1 MALVQRIRNLIR
13 RSQIDREIEA
23 ELNAHLAMRTED
35 NIAAGMTPQDARRD
49 ATLRFGNP
57 AATKEK
63 VAGADTALG
72 LASLGYD
79 LRFALRQLRKSP
91 GFSAPSVLILGV
103 AIGACTTIFSAVKP
117 ILLDPLPYPQS
128 SRLMMLWE
136 MRSSGAPLDVAFA
149 TFRGLTE
156 RSHSF
161 DAIAVMKPWQPA
173 MSGGDQPGGNQTVG
187 SQPERFDGQRVSAN
201 YFQVLGISPIIGRGF
216 QPSDDVFR
224 GPNVVIL
231 SDALWQRRFARDPG
245 IVGTQVRLDD
255 TLYTVI
261 GVMPHNFENVLAP
274 GAELWAPLQYNPS
287 LPSDGR
293 EWGHHLH
300 MAARLRPDI
309 TRQQATSELSSILPA
324 LAKLNAKGY
333 DGTGGA
339 PNRILINPLQH
350 EITQA
355 VRPALLAVLGAVA
368 LILFIACV
376 NVTNLLLAR
385 AAQRRAE
392 FSIRAALGAAKA
404 RLIRQLLTESLL
416 LAIFGALCGT
426 LIAAGGI
433 KALVALSPPGLPRV
447 NAIGL
452 HGGVFVFALAI
463 TTILGIVVGLVPALH
478 ATSSS
483 LRAGL
488 EQNSRGSVGS
498 SHTTRRI
505 LVIVEISLA
514 FVLLVSAGLLLRSMH
529 HLLSIDPG
537 FDTSHLL
544 TMQIQETGR
553 RFDADAARAQF
564 FSSALESVRQI
575 PGVVSAGLTSQ
586 LPLSSDFDVYGVEV
600 QRENNPR
607 GDGAFRYAVTPGY
620 IETMH
625 IPLRRGRLFN
635 DHDIVGAPTVVLINE
650 ALAASRF
657 PNQDPIGQH
666 VRMGLDVDHP
676 DRPWATVI
684 GVVGNV
690 KQQSLAAA
698 DEDAFYIPT
707 TQWPWVDNVQ
717 SLVVRTH
724 GDAASLA
731 PSVRNG
737 IWSIDK
743 DQPVIRVATMGSL
756 LATTAAERRFV
767 LVLFEFFGITAL
779 VLATVGIYGI
789 LAGSVTERKREMGVR
804 TALGASR
811 RNILTLVLRQ
821 GMTLVAIGAAIG
833 LAAAIFTS
841 QALVP
846 LLFGISKLDPVTYL
860 GVIALL
866 LGVSAIACL
875 IPARRAASA
884 NPVDAL
890 RAE

>member
-1 MALVQRIRNLIR
+1 MAFVERIRNLFR

-23 ELNAHLAMRTED
+23 ELHSHLAMRAED
-35 NIAAGMTPQDARRD
+35 NIAAGMSAHDAVRE

-63 VAGADTALG
+63 VTGADAALG

-91 GFSAPSVLILGV
+91 GFSAPSVLILGI

-117 ILLDPLPYPQS
+117 ILLDPLPYPHPG
-128 SRLMMLWE
+128 RVMMLWE
-136 MRSSGAPLDVAFA
+136 MRSTGAPIDVSFG
-149 TFRGLTE
+149 TFRGLAE
-156 RSHSF
+156 RSRSF

-173 MSGGDQPGGNQTVG
+173 MTAAD
-187 SQPERFDGQRVSAN
+187 QPERFEGQRVSAS
-201 YFQVLGISPIIGRGF
+201 YFQALGIAPLIGRDF
-216 QPSDDVFR
+216 QPSDDVLR
-224 GPNVVIL
+224 GPNVAIL
-231 SDALWQRRFARDPG
+231 SDTLWQRRFARNPG

-261 GVMPHNFENVLAP
+261 GVMPHTFENVLAP
-274 GAELWAPLQYNPS
+274 GAELWAPLQYDPA
-287 LPSDGR
+287 LPADGR
-293 EWGHHLH
+293 EWGHHLR
-300 MAARLRPDI
+300 MVARLGPGISRE
-309 TRQQATSELSSILPA
+309 QATSELSSILPT
-324 LAKLNAKGY
+324 LARLHAKGY
-333 DGTGGA
+333 DSSGGA
-339 PNRILINPLQH
+339 PEGILVNPLQH
-350 EITQA
+350 DITKA

-368 LILFIACV
+368 LILFIACI

-392 FSIRAALGAAKA
+392 FSVRAALGAARA

-426 LIAAGGI
+426 LIAAAGI
-433 KALVALSPPGLPRV
+433 KALVALSPPTLPRV

-452 HGGVFVFALAI
+452 HTGVFLFALAI

-478 ATSSS
+478 STSSS

-498 SHTTRRI
+498 NHTTRRI
-505 LVIVEISLA
+505 LVVVEITLA
-514 FVLLVSAGLLLRSMH
+514 FVLLISAGLLLGSMH

-553 RFDADAARAQF
+553 RFSTDAVRAQF
-564 FSSALESVRQI
+564 FARVLDSVRQV
-575 PGVVSAGLTSQ
+575 PGVVSAGLTEQ
-586 LPLSSDFDVYGVEV
+586 LPLSNDYESYGVEV
-600 QRENNPR
+600 EHENNPR
-607 GDGAFRYAVTPGY
+607 GDSALRYAVTPGY
-620 IETMH
+620 LETMH

-635 DHDIVGAPTVVLINE
+635 DHDIAGAPSAVLINE
-650 ALAASRF
+650 SFAASRF
-657 PNQDPIGQH
+657 PHQDPIGQH
-666 VRMGLDVDHP
+666 MRMGPDMGHA
-676 DRPWATVI
+676 DRPWATIVGI
-684 GVVGNV
+684 VGNV

-698 DEDAFYIPT
+698 DEDAFYIPS
-707 TQWPWVDNVQ
+707 TQWSWFDTVQ
-717 SLVVRTH
+717 SLVVRTQ

-731 PSVRNG
+731 PSVRSA
-737 IWSIDK
+737 IWAIDK
-743 DQPVIRVATMGSL
+743 DQPVVRVATMDNL

-779 VLATVGIYGI
+779 VLASVGIYGI
-789 LAGSVTERKREMGVR
+789 LAGSVTERQREIGVR
-804 TALGASR
+804 AALGASP
-811 RNILTLVLRQ
+811 RNILILILRQ
-821 GMTLVAIGAAIG
+821 GMTLVAIGATIG
-833 LAAAIFTS
+833 LAAAILTS

-866 LGVSAIACL
+866 LSVSAIACL
-875 IPARRAASA
+875 IPARRAASV

>member
-1 MALVQRIRNLIR
+1 MALLQRITDLFR
-13 RSQIDREIEA
+13 RSQIDREIED
-23 ELNAHLAMRTED
+23 ELNVHLAMRTED
-35 NIAAGMTPQDARRD
+35 NLAAGMSSSAARRE
-49 ATLRFGNP
+49 AKLRFGNP

-63 VAGADTALG
+63 IASADAALG

-91 GFSAPSVLILGV
+91 GFTAPSVLILGI

-117 ILLDPLPYPQS
+117 ILLDPLPYPHP
-128 SRLMMLWE
+128 SRVMMLWE
-136 MRSSGAPLDVAFA
+136 MLRSGATIDVTFG

-173 MSGGDQPGGNQTVG
+173 MTAAG
-187 SQPERFDGQRVSAN
+187 QPERFEGQRVSSS

-216 QPSDDVFR
+216 QPSHDVFN
-224 GPNVVIL
+224 GPNVAIL
-231 SDALWQRRFARDPG
+231 SDTLWQRRFARDPG
-245 IVGTQVRLDD
+245 VVGTQVRFDD

-274 GAELWAPLQYNPS
+274 GAELWAPLQYDPS
-287 LPSDGR
+287 LPADGR
-293 EWGHHLH
+293 EWGHHLR
-300 MAARLRPDI
+300 MAARLRPGI
-309 TRQQATSELSSILPA
+309 STQQAASELNSILPT
-324 LAKLNAKGY
+324 LARLNPKGY
-333 DGTGGA
+333 DNSGGA
-339 PNRILINPLQH
+339 PSGILVNPLQH
-350 EITQA
+350 DITQA
-355 VRPALLAVLGAVA
+355 VRPALLAVLAAVA

-392 FSIRAALGAAKA
+392 FSLRAALGAAKA

-416 LAIFGALCGT
+416 LASFGALCGT

-433 KALVALSPPGLPRV
+433 KALIALSPPGLPRV

-452 HGGVFVFALAI
+452 HGGVFLFALAI

-505 LVIVEISLA
+505 LVVIEISLA
-514 FVLLVSAGLLLRSMH
+514 FVLLISAGLLLRSMH

-544 TMQIQETGR
+544 TMQIQETGH
-553 RFDADAARAQF
+553 RFDTDAARAQF
-564 FSSALESVRQI
+564 FARALESVRQV
-575 PGVVSAGLTSQ
+575 PGVVSAGLTAQ
-586 LPLSSDFDVYGVEV
+586 LPLTSDYDAYGVEV
-600 QRENNPR
+600 ERENNPR
-607 GDGAFRYAVTPGY
+607 GAAALRYAVTPGY

-635 DHDIVGAPTVVLINE
+635 DHDIAGAPTAVLVNE
-650 ALAASRF
+650 SFAASRF
-657 PNQDPIGQH
+657 PHQDPIGQH
-666 VRMGLDVDHP
+666 MRMGPDMGRA
-676 DRPWATVI
+676 DRPWATIV

-690 KQQSLAAA
+690 KQHSLATA
-698 DEDAFYIPT
+698 DEDAFYIPS
-707 TQWPWVDNVQ
+707 TQWPGFDTVQ

-724 GDAASLA
+724 GDAASIA
-731 PSVRNG
+731 PSVRSA

-743 DQPVIRVATMGSL
+743 DQPVVRVATMDTL
-756 LATTAAERRFV
+756 LATTAAGLRFV

-779 VLATVGIYGI
+779 VLASVGIYGI

-804 TALGASR
+804 AALGASR
-811 RNILTLVLRQ
+811 SNILTLVLHQ

-833 LAAAIFTS
+833 LAAAILTS
-841 QALVP
+841 QTLVT
-846 LLFGISKLDPVTYL
+846 LLFGISKVDPITYL
-860 GVIALL
+860 AVIALL

-875 IPARRAASA
+875 IPARRAASV
-884 NPVDAL
+884 NPVETL

>member
-1 MALVQRIRNLIR
+1 MALVERIRNLFR

-23 ELNAHLAMRTED
+23 ELNAHLAMRTDD
-35 NIAAGMTPQDARRD
+35 NIAAGMSAHDALRD

-57 AATKEK
+57 AATKER
-63 VAGADTALG
+63 VNGVDAALG

-91 GFSAPSVLILGV
+91 GFTAPAVLILGI

-117 ILLDPLPYPQS
+117 ILLDPLPYPQPN
-128 SRLMMLWE
+128 RLMMLWE
-136 MRSSGAPLDVAFA
+136 PSSGVPIDVTFG
-149 TFRGLTE
+149 TFRGLTD
-156 RSHSF
+156 RSHSL
-161 DAIAVMKPWQPA
+161 DSSAVMKPWQPA
-173 MSGGDQPGGNQTVG
+173 MTGGDQP
-187 SQPERFDGQRVSAN
+187 ERFEGQRVSAG
-201 YFQVLGISPIIGRGF
+201 YFQVLGISPIIGRAF
-216 QPSDDVFR
+216 QPSDDAFH
-224 GPNVVIL
+224 GPNVAIL
-231 SDALWQRRFARDPG
+231 SDTLWQRRFARNPG

-274 GAELWAPLQYNPS
+274 GAELWAPLQYDPS
-287 LPSDGR
+287 LPADGR
-293 EWGHHLH
+293 EWGHHLR
-300 MAARLRPDI
+300 MVARLRPGI
-309 TRQQATSELSSILPA
+309 SRQQAISELNSILST
-324 LAKLNAKGY
+324 LARLNAKGY
-333 DGTGGA
+333 ESSGGA
-339 PNRILINPLQH
+339 PSGVLLNPLQH
-350 EITQA
+350 DITQA
-355 VRPALLAVLGAVA
+355 VRPSLLAVLGAVA

-385 AAQRRAE
+385 AAQRQAE
-392 FSIRAALGAAKA
+392 FSIRAALGAARA

-433 KALVALSPPGLPRV
+433 KALVALSPPALPRV

-452 HGGVFVFALAI
+452 HGGVFFFALAI

-478 ATSSS
+478 STRSS
-483 LRAGL
+483 LRTGL

-505 LVIVEISLA
+505 LVVVEIALA
-514 FVLLVSAGLLLRSMH
+514 FVLLISAGLLLGSMR

-537 FDTSHLL
+537 FDASHLL

-553 RFDADAARAQF
+553 RFDTDAARAQF
-564 FSSALESVRQI
+564 FARALDSVRQV

-586 LPLSSDFDVYGVEV
+586 LPLTSDYDTYGVEV
-600 QRENNPR
+600 ERENNPR
-607 GDGAFRYAVTPGY
+607 GGAALRYAVTPGY

-635 DHDIVGAPTVVLINE
+635 DHDIAGAPTAVLINE
-650 ALAASRF
+650 SFAASRF
-657 PNQDPIGQH
+657 PNQDPIGQRM
-666 VRMGLDVDHP
+666 RMGPDMGHA
-676 DRPWATVI
+676 DRPWATIV

-690 KQQSLAAA
+690 KQQSLAATE
-698 DEDAFYIPT
+698 EDAFYIPSI
-707 TQWPWVDNVQ
+707 QWPWFDTVQ
-717 SLVVRTH
+717 SLVVRTQS
-724 GDAASLA
+724 DAALLA
-731 PSVRNG
+731 PSVRSA
-737 IWSIDK
+737 IWAIDK
-743 DQPVIRVATMGSL
+743 DQPVVRVATMDNL

-767 LVLFEFFGITAL
+767 LVLFELFGITAL
-779 VLATVGIYGI
+779 VLASVGIYGI
-789 LAGSVTERKREMGVR
+789 LAGSVTERKREIGVR
-804 TALGASR
+804 AALGASR
-811 RNILTLVLRQ
+811 RNILILVLRQ
-821 GMTLVAIGAAIG
+821 GMTLVSIGVAIG
-833 LAAAIFTS
+833 LAAAILTS

-866 LGVSAIACL
+866 LSVSAIACL
-875 IPARRAASA
+875 IPARRAASV

>member
-1 MALVQRIRNLIR
+1 MALIERIRNLFR

-23 ELNAHLAMRTED
+23 ELSAHLAMRTED
-35 NIAAGMTPQDARRD
+35 NIAAGMPAHDALRD

-63 VAGADTALG
+63 VNGVDTALG

-91 GFSAPSVLILGV
+91 GFTAPSVLILGV

-117 ILLDPLPYPQS
+117 ILLDPLPYPHPT
-128 SRLMMLWE
+128 RLMMLWE
-136 MRSSGAPLDVAFA
+136 PSSGAPIDVTFG
-149 TFRGLTE
+149 TFRGLTD
-156 RSHSF
+156 RSHSL
-161 DAIAVMKPWQPA
+161 DSSAVMKPWQPA
-173 MSGGDQPGGNQTVG
+173 MTGGDQP
-187 SQPERFDGQRVSAN
+187 ERFEGQRVSAG
-201 YFQVLGISPIIGRGF
+201 YFQVLGISPIIGRAF
-216 QPSDDVFR
+216 QPSDDAFR
-224 GPNVVIL
+224 GPNVAVL
-231 SDALWQRRFARDPG
+231 SDTLWQRRFARNPG

-274 GAELWAPLQYNPS
+274 GAELWAPLQYDPS
-287 LPSDGR
+287 LPADGR
-293 EWGHHLH
+293 EWGHHLR
-300 MAARLRPDI
+300 MVSRLRPGI
-309 TRQQATSELSSILPA
+309 SRQQATSELNSILPT
-324 LAKLNAKGY
+324 LSTLNAKGY
-333 DGTGGA
+333 ESSGGA
-339 PNRILINPLQH
+339 PSGILLNPLQH
-350 EITQA
+350 DITQA
-355 VRPALLAVLGAVA
+355 VRPSLLAVLGAVA
-368 LILFIACV
+368 LILLIACV

-385 AAQRRAE
+385 AAQRQAE
-392 FSIRAALGAAKA
+392 FSIRAALGAARA

-433 KALVALSPPGLPRV
+433 KALVALSPSGLPRV

-452 HGGVFVFALAI
+452 HGGVFLFALAI
-463 TTILGIVVGLVPALH
+463 TTILGIVVGLAPALH
-478 ATSSS
+478 STSSS
-483 LRAGL
+483 LRTGL

-505 LVIVEISLA
+505 LVVVEIALA
-514 FVLLVSAGLLLRSMH
+514 FVLLISAGLLLGSMR

-537 FDTSHLL
+537 FDASHLL

-553 RFDADAARAQF
+553 RFDTDATRAQF
-564 FSSALESVRQI
+564 FARALDSVRQV
-575 PGVVSAGLTSQ
+575 PGVVSAGLTTQ
-586 LPLSSDFDVYGVEV
+586 LPLTSDYDTYGVEV
-600 QRENNPR
+600 ERENNPR
-607 GDGAFRYAVTPGY
+607 GDAALRYAVTPGY

-635 DHDIVGAPTVVLINE
+635 DHDIAGAPTAVLITE
-650 ALAASRF
+650 SFAASRF
-657 PNQDPIGQH
+657 PHQDPIGQH
-666 VRMGLDVDHP
+666 MRMGPDMGHA
-676 DRPWATVI
+676 DRPWATIV

-690 KQQSLAAA
+690 KQQSLAATE
-698 DEDAFYIPT
+698 EDAFYIPSI
-707 TQWPWVDNVQ
+707 QWPWFDTVQ
-717 SLVVRTH
+717 SLVVRTQ

-731 PSVRNG
+731 PSVRSA
-737 IWSIDK
+737 IWAIDK
-743 DQPVIRVATMGSL
+743 DQPVVRVATMDNL

-779 VLATVGIYGI
+779 VLASVGIYGI
-789 LAGSVTERKREMGVR
+789 LAGSVTERKREIGLR
-804 TALGASR
+804 AALGASP
-811 RNILTLVLRQ
+811 RNILILVLRQ
-821 GMTLVAIGAAIG
+821 GMTLVAAGAAIG
-833 LAAAIFTS
+833 LAAAMLTS
-841 QALVP
+841 RALVP

-866 LGVSAIACL
+866 LSVSAIACL
-875 IPARRAASA
+875 IPARRAASV